1 MVTMLR
7 PSWFKSGIA
16 ATNSNMHADVLIA
29 EIGSTTT
36 LVSAFNVLDQ
46 PRFLGQGQ
54 AATSVLEGDVRA
66 GLRCAINALKTKLN
80 VEQID
85 YTELLASSSAAGGLK
100 MCVHGLVYDM
110 TVNAARAAALGAG
123 AIVRQTT
130 AGRLTQNDLAEQ
142 RRICPNLVLL
152 AGGTDGG
159 ERETALFN
167 AEMLAKQGTGAPVL
181 YAGNAQNQDAVKE
194 IFDQVGIPVYIAQ
207 NVYPRLDALNIEP
220 VRKLIHAAFERHIVS
235 APGMEHIRDMVNG
248 AILPTPGAVMEAA
261 MLLYEE
267 IGDLCILDIGGAT
280 TDVHS
285 VTNGSDEIAQLLTA
299 PEPFNKRTV
308 EGDLGLYVNAHH
320 LVEQIGE
327 AKLSRELGLDVA
339 AVMRSYKPIPDS
351 QEQYM
356 LTSRLC
362 LEAGITAISRHAGR
376 LRHYYTPQG
385 RATAAEGKDLTQIKT
400 LIGTGGAL
408 TRLPERER
416 ILRQLADCNAGGT
429 MLYPKPDTM
438 RLAFDETYTIASL
451 GVLAKSN
458 PTAAKILLANTLRFL

>member
-1 MVTMLR
+1 MR
-7 PSWFKSGIA
+7 
-16 ATNSNMHADVLIA
+16 ADVLIA

-36 LVSAFNVLDQ
+36 LVSAFDLSAR

-54 AATSVLEGDVRA
+54 AATTVLEGDVRV
-66 GLRCAINALKTKLN
+66 GLERAIEQCKQNLSTEAL
-80 VEQID
+80 E
-85 YTELLASSSAAGGLK
+85 YGELLASSSAAGGLK

-110 TVNAARAAALGAG
+110 TVRAAKAAALGAG

-130 AGRLTQNDLAEQ
+130 AGKLTQSDLAEQ
-142 RRICPNLVLL
+142 RTIQPNLILL

-159 ERETALFN
+159 ERETALYN
-167 AEMLAKQGTGAPVL
+167 AELLATSGTGAPVL
-181 YAGNAQNQDAVKE
+181 YAGNAQNQSAVKT
-194 IFDQVGIPVYIAQ
+194 IFENAGVSVYLTE

-220 VRKLIHAAFERHIVS
+220 VRKQIHAAFERHIVS
-235 APGMEHIRDMVNG
+235 APGMEHIRDLVTG
-248 AILPTPGAVMEAA
+248 SILPTPGAVMEAA

-267 IGDLCILDIGGAT
+267 IGDLVVLDIGGAT

-285 VTNGSDEIAQLLTA
+285 VTNGSEEIARLLTA

-327 AKLSRELGLDVA
+327 EKLSYELGLDVA
-339 AVMRSYKPIPDS
+339 AVLREYRPIPETP
-351 QEQYM
+351 EQFL

-362 LEAGITAISRHAGR
+362 FEAGLTALSRHAGR
-376 LRHYYTPQG
+376 LRHFYTPQG
-385 RATAAEGKDLTQIKT
+385 RATAAEGKDLSLVKT
-400 LIGTGGAL
+400 IVGTGGAM

-429 MLYPKPDTM
+429 MLYPKPGSI
-438 RLAFDETYTIASL
+438 RLAFDERYIMASL
-451 GVLAKSN
+451 GVLAKTN
-458 PTAAKILLANTLRFL
+458 AAAAKELLMETLRFV

>member
-1 MVTMLR
+1 MR
-7 PSWFKSGIA
+7 
-16 ATNSNMHADVLIA
+16 ADVLIA

-36 LVSAFNVLDQ
+36 LVSAFDLSDR

-54 AATSVLEGDVRA
+54 AATTVLEGDVRA
-66 GLRCAINALKTKLN
+66 GLARAIEDCKRNLGVDTL
-80 VEQID
+80 E
-85 YTELLASSSAAGGLK
+85 YGELLASSSAAGGLK

-110 TVNAARAAALGAG
+110 TVRAAKAAALGAG

-130 AGRLTQNDLAEQ
+130 AGRLTQSDLAEQ
-142 RRICPNLVLL
+142 RAIQPNLILL

-167 AEMLAKQGTGAPVL
+167 AGLLASGGTGAPVL
-181 YAGNAQNQDAVKE
+181 YAGNAQNQSAVQA
-194 IFDQVGIPVYIAQ
+194 IFKQAGVPVYLAE
-207 NVYPRLDALNIEP
+207 NVYPRLDVLNIEP
-220 VRKLIHAAFERHIVS
+220 VRRQIHAAFERHIVS
-235 APGMEHIRDMVNG
+235 APGMEHIRDLVTG
-248 AILPTPGAVMEAA
+248 SILPTPGAVMEAA

-267 IGDLCILDIGGAT
+267 IGDLIVLDIGGAT

-285 VTNGSDEIAQLLTA
+285 VTNGSEEIARLLTA

-327 AKLSRELGLDVA
+327 EKLSIELGLNVS
-339 AVMRSYKPIPDS
+339 AVLRDYQPIPATK
-351 QEQYM
+351 EQFQ

-362 LEAGITAISRHAGR
+362 VEAGLIAISRHAGR

-385 RATAAEGKDLTQIKT
+385 RATAAEGKDLSLAKT
-400 LIGTGGAL
+400 IVGTGGAL

-416 ILRQLADCNAGGT
+416 ILRELADCNAGGT
-429 MLYPKPDTM
+429 MLYPKPKTM
-438 RLAFDETYTIASL
+438 RLAFDEQYIMASL
-451 GVLAKSN
+451 GVLSKTN
-458 PTAAKILLANTLRFL
+458 PAAAKRLLINALRFS